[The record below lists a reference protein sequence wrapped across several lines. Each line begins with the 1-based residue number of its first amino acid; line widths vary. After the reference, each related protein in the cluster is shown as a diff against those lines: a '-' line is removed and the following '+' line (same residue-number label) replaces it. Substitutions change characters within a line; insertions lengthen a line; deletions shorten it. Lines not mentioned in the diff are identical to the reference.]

1 MVLLLLFYSN
11 HVHILLFLYTF
22 IHISYLIIVFL
33 LTLVLIA
40 AYDPVLRIVFYTLV
54 IYVFFP
60 RSQTNNACNAFR
72 G

>member
-22 IHISYLIIVFL
+22 IHVSYLIIVFL

-54 IYVFFP
+54 IY
-60 RSQTNNACNAFR
+60 SIHIFR
-72 G
+72 IYLHCSLL